1 MRKLL
6 ALLLTCMM
14 VLALG
19 GCGKR
24 EVAELDKFEK
34 NGVFVYPGLEWGMTP
49 EEAAEAT
56 GWPLDKASYNS
67 DKDDIY
73 ELHNIPYGGE
83 EWVVQIQFMHDGG
96 LWCVSLLQEGK
107 VKETEKLFDSM
118 DAVFV
123 EMLGEPD
130 PGNYR
135 MIKEVDEDRIDAVFV
150 EMLGEPDSGNYRMI
164 KELDE
169 DRRMIV
175 SEANW
180 ESVSEEDNS
189 RLMLHCSYQEGRD
202 RASLGLIVMCHPGEI

>member
-1 MRKLL
+1 MKKLL

-14 VLALG
+14 VLTLG

-73 ELHNIPYGGE
+73 ELHDIPYGGE
-83 EWVVQIQFMHDGG
+83 EWILQLQFMHDSG

-107 VKETEKLFDSM
+107 VRETEKLFDSM
-118 DAVFV
+118 DAVFA

-130 PGNYR
+130 P
-135 MIKEVDEDRIDAVFV
+135 
-150 EMLGEPDSGNYRMI
+150 GNYRMI

-175 SEANW
+175 SEACW

-189 RLMLHCSYQEGRD
+189 RLLLHCSYQEGRD
-202 RASLGLIVMCHPGEI
+202 RAALGLIVMCHPGEI